1 MISGK
6 CKQTFN
12 YIWGKKSS
20 STPDLGDNYAFWG
33 FASVYVS
40 KCRNITRCHRNMV
53 DSAFKSWWSI
63 LSDPNKIFVI
73 RTHPEE
79 LHVLK
84 YISSLHICTDF
95 SQQWGQQ
102 MLAKC
107 YPTSQGCSY
116 DFQRLKVWPL
126 GVPKPYRTS
135 SYDALSPLSRST
147 LFVICWI
154 LWKICGIKHKHK
166 KCWPRQKR
174 WEIVWGCSIRFW
186 NAQRSYF

>member
-1 MISGK
+1 MLEVVLTDLLNPIKGL
-6 CKQTFN
+6 F

-53 DSAFKSWWSI
+53 DSALKSWWSI

-135 SYDALSPLSRST
+135 SYDLPSLLTRST

-166 KCWPRQKR
+166 KCWPRQR
-174 WEIVWGCSIRFW
+174 R
-186 NAQRSYF
+186 

>member
-1 MISGK
+1 MWKLLDTG
-6 CKQTFN
+6 
-12 YIWGKKSS
+12 
-20 STPDLGDNYAFWG
+20 FWG
-33 FASVYVS
+33 FSSTYVS
-40 KCRNITRCHRNMV
+40 KCRSITRRRRDMV
-53 DSAFKSWWSI
+53 DSAFESWGSI
-63 LSDPNKIFVI
+63 FLNLKKILIV

-79 LHVLK
+79 LRVIK
-84 YISSLHICTDF
+84 CISSTHISTNF
-95 SQQWGQQ
+95 SQQWGQR
-102 MLAKC
+102 MLTKC

-147 LFVICWI
+147 LFVIVFDPTNFPQNPTN
-154 LWKICGIKHKHK
+154 HK

>member
-1 MISGK
+1 MSALSL
-6 CKQTFN
+6 F

-20 STPDLGDNYAFWG
+20 STPDFLQTNAFWG

-53 DSAFKSWWSI
+53 DSALKSWWSI
-63 LSDPNKIFVI
+63 FSDPNKIFII

-126 GVPKPYRTS
+126 GVPKPHRTS
-135 SYDALSPLSRST
+135 SYDASSLLTKST
-147 LFVICWI
+147 ICVISGI
-154 LWKICGIKHKHK
+154 LWKNCGFIHKWK
-166 KCWPRQKR
+166 KCSFR
-174 WEIVWGCSIRFW
+174 
-186 NAQRSYF
+186 

>member
-1 MISGK
+1 MFIIWKYKIS
-6 CKQTFN
+6 TFN
-12 YIWGKKSS
+12 CRVDHPSTTSSSKVISLWRYAYFGFCKLTSKYIWGKKSS
-20 STPDLGDNYAFWG
+20 WGLDLPGKAFLWG
-33 FASVYVS
+33 FLSAYVS

-135 SYDALSPLSRST
+135 SYDALSPL
-147 LFVICWI
+147 
-154 LWKICGIKHKHK
+154 
-166 KCWPRQKR
+166 
-174 WEIVWGCSIRFW
+174 
-186 NAQRSYF
+186 

>member
-1 MISGK
+1 MGNWEFSK
-6 CKQTFN
+6 PSFAPFK
-12 YIWGKKSS
+12 WGKNSS
-20 STPDLGDNYAFWG
+20 WAPDLPDKYAFWG

-53 DSAFKSWWSI
+53 DSALKSWWSI

-126 GVPKPYRTS
+126 GVSKPYQKIP
-135 SYDALSPLSRST
+135 YHAPSPLTKST
-147 LFVICWI
+147 LFVLVFDFTKLI
-154 LWKICGIKHKHK
+154 
-166 KCWPRQKR
+166 
-174 WEIVWGCSIRFW
+174 
-186 NAQRSYF
+186 